1 MSLPDASGDCGQLA
15 GPAGSWAAGGAV
27 LTCDPALTGGGSART
42 CADAESPAGL
52 GLCRRRGATLPQ
64 SPVPSHLQGRE
75 HKMRGE
81 GLG

>member
-1 MSLPDASGDCGQLA
+1 MLLPDASGDCGQLA
-15 GPAGSWAAGGAV
+15 RPAGSWAAGGAV
-27 LTCDPALTGGGSART
+27 LTCDPALTGGGLART
-42 CADAESPAGL
+42 CADVESRAGL

-64 SPVPSHLQGRE
+64 SPVRSHLQRRE